1 MTDETRHSNP
11 LLQSLKSLF
20 GRKSC
25 ETVRETIED
34 LIEESDGNDNFSEHE
49 QLLLSNILDLKDT
62 KCGHAMVPRADII
75 AFHQDGTVGELAEL
89 MLAKGHS
96 RIPVY
101 GDSLDDILGVV
112 HVIDLLKPLL
122 EGKQDTKVH
131 TLLCREVKFVSPSMR
146 VLDLLHE
153 MQLNKIHMAIV
164 VDEYGGVDGLITIE
178 DLLEEIVGDIEDE
191 YDFEEEPVILLQEE
205 GVILADARAELDEI
219 HEVAGI
225 DLYEGLEEDELEVDT
240 LGGLVF
246 HLAQRIPNRGEIIE
260 GRNGI
265 KFRILDLDPRR
276 IKKVM
281 ISLPCDKKCP
291 LETPET
297 DTEPKDKNA
306 DK

>member
-1 MTDETRHSNP
+1 MTEDISRHN
-11 LLQSLKSLF
+11 SLF
-20 GRKSC
+20 GSLKQLFRRKSG

-34 LIEESDGNDNFSEHE
+34 LIEESNGDENFSEHE

-75 AFHQDGTVGELAEL
+75 AFHKDGTVGELAEL
-89 MLAKGHS
+89 MLSKGHS

-101 GDSLDDILGVV
+101 GDSLDDILGVI
-112 HVIDLLKPLL
+112 HVIDLLKPLA
-122 EGKQDTKVH
+122 EGKPDTKVY
-131 TLLCREVKFVSPSMR
+131 TLLQREVKFVSPSMR
-146 VLDLLHE
+146 VLDLLHD
-153 MQLNKIHMAIV
+153 MQLNKIHMAVV
-164 VDEYGGVDGLITIE
+164 VDEYGGVDGLVTIE

-191 YDFEEEPVILLQEE
+191 YDM
-205 GVILADARAELDEI
+205 
-219 HEVAGI
+219 
-225 DLYEGLEEDELEVDT
+225 EEDELEVDT

-265 KFRILDLDPRR
+265 NFRILDVDPRR

-281 ISLPCDKKCP
+281 ISLPCSKKCP
-291 LETPET
+291 VENPKT
-297 DTEPKDKNA
+297 DNTEQKADA